1 VTVDHPHS
9 PLPDIPMNQ
18 TAPGR
23 PWLLLGLL
31 TTSLSLNLYMVTDRS
46 PPAQSDMKASVGSQ
60 DVVPPATGSEPQPV
74 KVPVDVMPA
83 SMSPDEAQGIQTAS
97 AAAVNTAGWQVLDQE
112 VSHSLARTFAS
123 ANSEHGGALSA
134 VYSRL
139 FHWDIDLRRDLRK
152 GDRVR
157 VAWKP
162 TADGVEIVAA
172 SLKSGK
178 LGTTLTAYRY
188 QRKQDTYSSYWMKDG
203 TEIARRLKESPLTD
217 YEVVTSLLKD
227 RPSHAGMDFKTPVG
241 TPTLATRSGRVTR
254 TNWNTRS
261 NGNCVEIKFSDG
273 TLAKYLH
280 LSSTDVRAG
289 QHVRA
294 GDVIGASGNTGRS
307 SGPHLHYQLNKGKRV
322 LDPIDIHGTM
332 SRSIAP
338 GEQDAFRSHVARL
351 DALLGNAL
359 ARR

>member
-1 VTVDHPHS
+1 MTVKYPHF
-9 PLPDIPMNQ
+9 PFPDISMNH
-18 TAPGR
+18 TAPSR

-31 TTSLSLNLYMVTDRS
+31 TTSLALNLYMVTHRS
-46 PPAQSDMKASVGSQ
+46 ATVPADAKASVETEDAMPAATETQ
-60 DVVPPATGSEPQPV
+60 RHPVKIPVDVVP
-74 KVPVDVMPA
+74 A
-83 SMSPDEAQGIQTAS
+83 SMAPAETKAMPVPTAV
-97 AAAVNTAGWQVLDQE
+97 AVNNAGWQVLDEE
-112 VSHSLARTFAS
+112 VTHSLARTFTA
-123 ANSEHGGALSA
+123 ANSEHGSALSA

-139 FHWDIDLRRDLRK
+139 FHWDINLRRDLRK
-152 GDRVR
+152 GDRIR
-157 VAWKP
+157 VAWRLSD
-162 TADGVEIVAA
+162 DGVEIAAA

-178 LGTTLTAYRY
+178 LGKTLAAYQF
-188 QRKQDTYSSYWMKDG
+188 QRKHDAYPSFWMNDG

-217 YEVVTSLLKD
+217 YEVITSLLKD

-254 TNWNTRS
+254 TDWNTRS

-289 QHVRA
+289 QNVRA

-322 LDPIDIHGTM
+322 LDPIDVHGTT

-338 GEQDAFRSHVARL
+338 GERDAFRSHVARL